1 MDIPLVIEDSDSE
14 DHAPKKKG
22 ASVATVTVTALEHP
36 PEKNKPHH
44 RKQLKSHQEQAAT
57 TGSDQEEEESDGATA
72 LRKVQAQEER
82 KKCGPK
88 NSTLNHWGE
97 PRATV
102 DRGSKPQWLFK
113 CQYCNQ

>member
-36 PEKNKPHH
+36 PEKNKPRH

-57 TGSDQEEEESDGATA
+57 TGSDQEEEESDGGTA
-72 LRKVQAQEER
+72 LRKVQAQEEQ
-82 KKCGPK
+82 KMLH
-88 NSTLNHWGE
+88 STQRSIQEMETHLYEGVE
-97 PRATV
+97 LV
-102 DRGSKPQWLFK
+102 
-113 CQYCNQ
+113 